1 MLEIISLCLGLV
13 GTLLAIGSGI
23 LWIIN
28 QKSTAETK
36 KYAAE
41 REFGHIKRNQD
52 QLSTNLANHFQDIEN
67 KLDTI
72 KDSLQEIKFYQ
83 MNKDWNQSGGG
94 RGSSDR

>member
-1 MLEIISLCLGLV
+1 MMELISLSLGLV

-52 QLSTNLANHFQDIEN
+52 QLSTNLANYFQDIEN

-83 MNKDWNQSGGG
+83 MNKDWNQSSGG
-94 RGSSDR
+94 RGNGKE